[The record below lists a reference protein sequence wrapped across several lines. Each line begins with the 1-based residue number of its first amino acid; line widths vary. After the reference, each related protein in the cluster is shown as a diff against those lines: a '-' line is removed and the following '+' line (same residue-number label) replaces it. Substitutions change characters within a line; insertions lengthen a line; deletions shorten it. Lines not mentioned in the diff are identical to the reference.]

1 MCLVGGRLYAT
12 ANVCSHAFSYLSDGE
27 IDGYEL
33 VCAMHGGSFD
43 VRTGE
48 AVRPPCEDPI
58 ATYPLKEQDGALFV
72 LLDAAARE

>member
-1 MCLVGGRLYAT
+1 
-12 ANVCSHAFSYLSDGE
+12 
-27 IDGYEL
+27 
-33 VCAMHGGSFD
+33 MHGGSFD